1 MGWKAMISVMLLVI
15 LFVTPV
21 YVVRAD
27 SGVYIVSV
35 FPNIARD
42 VSLIICSG
50 DVVDY
55 LIPPGVD
62 PHEYQLT
69 TGDYDKLSRASVI
82 ISTGHT
88 GAEEKIEDMVSSGEL
103 KAVLINIME
112 IPGIRLAVNPS
123 TGQPNLHMPIY
134 DPLNYIMFV
143 ENLTNTLASINPS
156 RADCYRE
163 NALRVINEVVAL
175 TAGNYRRYLG
185 IPTVLDSPGLQYA
198 VEWMG
203 FRVLKTLIPE
213 HDVQPSPQDISVVEG
228 LLRSGT
234 VPVVFV
240 TAPAQSS
247 ESRLLQELAGKYNVT
262 VVSIPSPVAYN
273 STLEKLESIAL
284 AVSNINLNY
293 ATGVKQTIE
302 VGQSTVSTY
311 TLVFLS
317 LLAGIIAGFI
327 VARWIR
333 R

>member
-1 MGWKAMISVMLLVI
+1 MDWETTILITLLVI
-15 LFVTPV
+15 LLVTPI
-21 YVVRAD
+21 YTVRAD

-35 FPNIARD
+35 FPSVARD

-69 TGDYDKLSRASVI
+69 AGDYGKLSRASVI

-88 GAEEKIEDMVSSGEL
+88 GVEEKIKDMVSSGEL

-112 IPGIRLAVNPS
+112 IPGIRLTVNPS

-134 DPLNYIMFV
+134 DPLNYIMFI
-143 ENLTNTLASINPS
+143 ENLTNALVSINPT

-185 IPTVLDSPGLQYA
+185 TPTVIDSPGLQYA

-213 HDVQPSPQDISVVEG
+213 HEVQPSPQDVSAVEE
-228 LLRSGT
+228 LLKSGE
-234 VPVVFV
+234 VPAVFV
-240 TAPAQSS
+240 TAPVQSS

-262 VVSIPSPVAYN
+262 VVGIPSPVAYN

-284 AVSNINLNY
+284 TVSSIDLNY
-293 ATGVKQTIE
+293 TTGVKQAIE
-302 VGQSTVSTY
+302 VGRSAVSTY
-311 TLVFLS
+311 ILVFLS
-317 LLAGIIAGFI
+317 LLAGIVAGFTA
-327 VARWIR
+327 ARWIR

>member
-1 MGWKAMISVMLLVI
+1 MSWKTTMLVALLVV
-15 LFVTPV
+15 LLVTPI
-21 YVVRAD
+21 YTVRAD
-27 SGVYIVSV
+27 NGVYIVSV

-88 GAEEKIEDMVSSGEL
+88 GAEEKIEEMVSSGEL

-134 DPLNYIMFV
+134 DPLNYIMFI

-185 IPTVLDSPGLQYA
+185 TPTVLDSPELQYA

-213 HDVQPSPQDISVVEG
+213 HDVQPSPQDVSAVEE
-228 LLRSGT
+228 LLRSGE

-240 TAPAQSS
+240 TAPVQSS
-247 ESRLLQELAGKYNVT
+247 ESQLLQELAGKYNVT

-273 STLEKLESIAL
+273 STVEKLESIAL
-284 AVSNINLNY
+284 TLSSMNLNY
-293 ATGVKQTIE
+293 TTGVKQVTE
-302 VGQSTVSTY
+302 VGQSAASTY
-311 TLVFLS
+311 ILVFLS
-317 LLAGIIAGFI
+317 LLVGIIAGFI